1 MYIVIIICY
10 NTPIQVLYQIYNKR
24 GQGDYKSVI
33 VCSFLERQ
41 NYVDVCGFSCTVLII
56 TNNR

>member
-24 GQGDYKSVI
+24 GQGDYKSVKC
-33 VCSFLERQ
+33 VHFWK
-41 NYVDVCGFSCTVLII
+41 GKTM
-56 TNNR
+56 